1 MKIDANINNSVGK
14 ININDVIAEYTNS
27 SSKTITEIVDE
38 FISRKVVKTEVYLN
52 CRGGSVFEANEI
64 VNQLNRLE
72 DVTIIVG
79 AIAAQVATY
88 VLACFKSVAHEN
100 SQFMIQS
107 PQISVTGNLKKLKND
122 IIILE
127 NINEDYKNVFSNKMG
142 MSLEEITEIFEAGEY
157 WLTATEA
164 KKIGLI
170 DEILSTEKINNLVE
184 SNSNKMEINASLIS
198 KNTKQDILQALIF
211 NEHSL
216 KSLNQISSSDRLE
229 VLCNTFD
236 AIDSR
241 QDKDTYFIDI
251 VENEHRE
258 IANEWIADLTLKEKS
273 DFKEFYPA
281 YFEIFSKKP
290 TK

>member
-79 AIAAQVATY
+79 AIAAEVATY

-100 SQFMIQS
+100 SQLMIQS
-107 PQISVTGNLKKLKND
+107 PQISVTGDLKKLKND

-127 NINEDYKNVFSNKMG
+127 NIYEDYKNVFSNKMD
-142 MSLEEITEIFEAGEY
+142 MSLEEITEIFEAGDY

-164 KKIGLI
+164 KEIGLI
-170 DEILSTEKINNLVE
+170 DEILSKEKEVTSFSNLE
-184 SNSNKMEINASLIS
+184 TLKPNKMKVDASLIS
-198 KNTKQDILQALIF
+198 KNTKEEIFAINDLLNSQTDKFWHEQKIQRSKHRYNLIF
-211 NEHSL
+211 N
-216 KSLNQISSSDRLE
+216 ISEIR
-229 VLCNTFD
+229 
-236 AIDSR
+236 IKR
-241 QDKDTYFIDI
+241 
-251 VENEHRE
+251 RE
-258 IANEWIADLTLKEKS
+258 IN
-273 DFKEFYPA
+273 
-281 YFEIFSKKP
+281 
-290 TK
+290 